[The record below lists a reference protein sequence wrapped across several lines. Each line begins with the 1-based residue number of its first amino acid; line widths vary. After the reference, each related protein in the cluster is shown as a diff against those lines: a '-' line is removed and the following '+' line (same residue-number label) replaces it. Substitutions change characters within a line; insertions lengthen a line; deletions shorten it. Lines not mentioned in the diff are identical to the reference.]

1 MIALGTHEI
10 TFTSGMSENQIS
22 RPGEME
28 AYSLRRMLTRNH
40 ELLRELLLEA
50 KKMYYTA
57 SKNMISIYVCDK

>member
-1 MIALGTHEI
+1 
-10 TFTSGMSENQIS
+10 
-22 RPGEME
+22 ME
-28 AYSLRRMLTRNH
+28 AHNLRRMLTRNH